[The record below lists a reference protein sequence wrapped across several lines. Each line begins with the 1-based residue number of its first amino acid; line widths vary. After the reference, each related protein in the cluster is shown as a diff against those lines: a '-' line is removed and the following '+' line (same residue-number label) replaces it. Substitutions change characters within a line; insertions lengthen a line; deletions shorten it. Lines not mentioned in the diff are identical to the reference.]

1 MRLALAQVV
10 SSADPAANLQ
20 LVDDHVRRAA
30 TAGAELVIFPEA
42 MMCAFGHRLDRV
54 AEPLD
59 GPWATAVSRIAGQYG
74 VTVLAGMFVPA
85 GEPGPRGRRKVI
97 NTLLAAGLEGRPEP
111 VGYQKIHLFD
121 AFGYA
126 ESDTVQA
133 GDKPMVIQV
142 GGVPVG
148 LTVCYDVR
156 FPNLYTTLADRGA
169 QLIVVAASWGA
180 GPGKREQWELL
191 TRARALDST
200 CFVAA
205 VGQADPA
212 TRGIAT
218 RGTAPTGIG
227 YSAVIGPTGAVVAS
241 AGAEPELLITD
252 IDVDQVATARRSI
265 PVLANRRI

>member
-1 MRLALAQVV
+1 
-10 SSADPAANLQ
+10 
-20 LVDDHVRRAA
+20 
-30 TAGAELVIFPEA
+30 
-42 MMCAFGHRLDRV
+42 
-54 AEPLD
+54 
-59 GPWATAVSRIAGQYG
+59 
-74 VTVLAGMFVPA
+74 
-85 GEPGPRGRRKVI
+85 
-97 NTLLAAGLEGRPEP
+97 
-111 VGYQKIHLFD
+111 
-121 AFGYA
+121 
-126 ESDTVQA
+126 
-133 GDKPMVIQV
+133 
-142 GGVPVG
+142 VPVG